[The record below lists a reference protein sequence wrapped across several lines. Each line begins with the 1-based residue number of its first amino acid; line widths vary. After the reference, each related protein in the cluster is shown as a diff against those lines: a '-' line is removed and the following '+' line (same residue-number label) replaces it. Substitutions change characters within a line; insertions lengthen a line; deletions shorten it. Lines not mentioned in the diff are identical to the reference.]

1 MPHTPYPLHLPT
13 PKGPTSGK
21 GLQLRRKRRRPTTR
35 WRQMGAG
42 LLLILAGGL
51 ILAGL
56 MRLPDRLDTVLLVS
70 NAIANLISGISRL
83 IIGVLQLGSV
93 IVVALLA
100 LLALLLLVGG
110 TVRLVRGIIF
120 RKRSA
125 P

>member
-1 MPHTPYPLHLPT
+1 
-13 PKGPTSGK
+13 
-21 GLQLRRKRRRPTTR
+21 
-35 WRQMGAG
+35 MGAG

-51 ILAGL
+51 ILGGL
-56 MRLPDRLDTVLLVS
+56 MQLPDRLDTLLLVS
-70 NAIANLISGISRL
+70 NAIANLISGLSRL
-83 IIGVLQLGSV
+83 TIGVLQLGSV

-120 RKRSA
+120 RKRSS